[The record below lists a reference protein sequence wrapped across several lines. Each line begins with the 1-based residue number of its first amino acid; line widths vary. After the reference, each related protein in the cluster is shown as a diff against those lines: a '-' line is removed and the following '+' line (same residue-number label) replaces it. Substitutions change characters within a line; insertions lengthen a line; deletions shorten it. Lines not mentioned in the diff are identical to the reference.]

1 MKDFIHIYT
10 MMTKLDMTET
20 FGQPNSREQ
29 KAETNV
35 MTPIKMPWCV
45 IGQQSEPLIHIPVQM
60 ASKVFK
66 ISGF

>member
-45 IGQQSEPLIHIPVQM
+45 TGQQAKPLTHIPVQM